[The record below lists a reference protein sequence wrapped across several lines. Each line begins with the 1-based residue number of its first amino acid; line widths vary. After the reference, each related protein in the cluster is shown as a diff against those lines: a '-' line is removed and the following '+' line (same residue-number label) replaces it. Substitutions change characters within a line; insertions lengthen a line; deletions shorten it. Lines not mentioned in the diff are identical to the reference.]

1 MSEFK
6 VAEKAN
12 AAKADATIIGNI
24 KEKPHTVHWNNK
36 KDGRGKTPSTKGS
49 NL

>member
-6 VAEKAN
+6 VAEEAS
-12 AAKADATIIGNI
+12 AAKADATVIGNI
-24 KEKPHTVHWNNK
+24 KEKPHAVHRNNK
-36 KDGRGKTPSTKGS
+36 KNGRGKTPSIKCF